1 MATFMLTT
9 VDNPF
14 HPGEEF
20 DEWQAYDTRSGYHTL
35 AFLARVVSSSNEL
48 SDADQ
53 QLAIQ
58 LAVDEIARENVL
70 GIYRKVE
77 VESPLEI
84 DDSALQMIK

>member
-1 MATFMLTT
+1 MTTYMLTT

-14 HPGEEF
+14 NPGTQFE
-20 DEWQAYDTRSGYHTL
+20 DWQAYDSRAGYHTL
-35 AFLARVVSSSNEL
+35 SFLARVVSSSNEL

-58 LAVDEIARENVL
+58 LAVDEIAKENVL

-77 VESPLEI
+77 VETPLEL
-84 DDSALQMIK
+84 DDTALQMIN